1 MRACTRLWKL
11 TWLLAGGALLP
22 TVAVAQRENATGRKH
37 ITVANLSN
45 YDARWF
51 HPGFYIAG
59 NLSRFIPEYTTAY
72 VNNSAVRLIT
82 KVRPGFT
89 VGFIG
94 DMRLN
99 DYMTLRFVPG
109 VGFYTREVERHSTAG
124 NVRDTTQQVSN
135 TSLELPLLLKYHAK
149 RRRNVR
155 LYLVG
160 GLKPAIDV
168 GNKKKD
174 RLPGQMRAA
183 SSDLSIEYGI
193 GADLFYPIFKF
204 GPELRFSHGLRNLNT
219 NDANFFNQNL
229 GRFSTH
235 TITLYLNFE

>member
-1 MRACTRLWKL
+1 MTVRTRLWKL
-11 TWLLAGGALLP
+11 VWLLTGGVLLP
-22 TVAVAQRENATGRKH
+22 RAAVAQRENATGRKH
-37 ITVANLSN
+37 IIVANLSN

-59 NLSRFIPEYTTAY
+59 NLSRYVPEYTRAY
-72 VNNSAVRLIT
+72 VQNADVRLVT

-94 DMRLN
+94 DVRLN
-99 DYMTLRFVPG
+99 DFMTLRFVPG
-109 VGFYTREVERHSTAG
+109 VGFYTREVELHSTGA
-124 NVRDTTQQVSN
+124 VRDTTQQIGN
-135 TSLELPLLLKYHAK
+135 TSLELPLLLKYHSK

-160 GLKPAIDV
+160 GIKPAIDV

-204 GPELRFSHGLRNLNT
+204 GPELRFSHGLWNLQT
-219 NDANFFNQNL
+219 NDPNFFNQSM
-229 GRFSTH
+229 GRFGTH
-235 TITLYLNFE
+235 TVTLFLNFE